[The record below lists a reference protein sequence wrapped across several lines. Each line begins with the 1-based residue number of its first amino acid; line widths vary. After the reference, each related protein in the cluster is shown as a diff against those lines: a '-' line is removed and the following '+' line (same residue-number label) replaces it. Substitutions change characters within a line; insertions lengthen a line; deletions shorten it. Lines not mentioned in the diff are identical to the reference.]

1 MRAEF
6 RLGRIVLEK
15 GRQQIRMPR
24 RHAPEQRQHAL
35 VGQERFPRR
44 FEKLRRDDGRRA
56 AIFVVPHPFPRIE
69 LEHQLDRAVLHVD
82 EARFGRDADVGHGEA
97 LRRKPRLLRAIVEIG
112 DETVVLACARHDGEI
127 EATAA
132 SEFSQS
138 GDQFFVQ
145 AVELVGFARHAPGGD
160 LVFKPDPLENSRLI
174 ERSRRVGVVFQQF
187 RRPFA
192 IVGKVETAIKRR
204 VAPLPAGAD
213 RIPRMFGDLQQA
225 QGLFLTLQDRGR
237 VAEVLSNW
245 HYDDVRIIV
254 VTDGER
260 ILGLGDLGANG
271 MGIPVG
277 KLSLYVGCAGV
288 HPAQCL
294 PITLD
299 TGTNNPKLL
308 NDPLYIGLP
317 HERVRGEA
325 YDALVEEFIQA
336 VQQVFPRAI
345 VQFEDFGNSNAF
357 RLLHQYRDRICT
369 FDDDIQGTASVVLAG
384 LYASQRLTDLPLNK
398 HTFLFYG
405 AGEAGIGI
413 GDLIVAAM
421 MEEGLSEAEARQRCW
436 FFDSKGLVVAERTDL
451 VAHKRPYA
459 HKHPF
464 VGDFL
469 TAVETLKPTG
479 IIGVAGAGKAFTQP
493 IIETMARLNG
503 HPIIFALSN
512 PTSKSECTAQEAYG
526 GSEGRAIFASGSPF
540 PPLEYQGRR
549 IVPGQG
555 NNSYIFPGV
564 GLGVILSGARRIP
577 DEMFM
582 AAAKALAAQV
592 TDSDLALSRI
602 YPALERIR
610 EVSAVIA
617 AATAQVAYDHN
628 LATLPKPADLVSAAQ
643 AAMYEPKYVPY
654 V

>member
-1 MRAEF
+1 MTLNKPQLHPRGSELLRNALLNKGAGFSDAE
-6 RLGRIVLEK
+6 RGALGLRGLLPPRTATLEQQTARVLENV
-15 GRQQIRMPR
+15 RSLPTPLTQYRYLISLLDRNITLFYRVLIDNLDELMPIVYT
-24 RHAPEQRQHAL
+24 PT
-35 VGQERFPRR
+35 VGQACQEF
-44 FEKLRRDDGRRA
+44 G
-56 AIFVVPHPFPRIE
+56 
-69 LEHQLDRAVLHVD
+69 HV
-82 EARFGRDADVGHGEA
+82 F
-97 LRRKPRLLRAIVEIG
+97 
-112 DETVVLACARHDGEI
+112 
-127 EATAA
+127 
-132 SEFSQS
+132 
-138 GDQFFVQ
+138 
-145 AVELVGFARHAPGGD
+145 
-160 LVFKPDPLENSRLI
+160 
-174 ERSRRVGVVFQQF
+174 
-187 RRPFA
+187 
-192 IVGKVETAIKRR
+192 
-204 VAPLPAGAD
+204 
-213 RIPRMFGDLQQA
+213 QQA
-225 QGLFLTLQDRGR
+225 QGLFITLQDRGR

-493 IIETMARLNG
+493 IIETMARLNE

-512 PTSKSECTAQEAYG
+512 PTSKSECTAEEAYG

-628 LATLPKPADLVSAAQ
+628 LATLPKPTDLVSAAQ